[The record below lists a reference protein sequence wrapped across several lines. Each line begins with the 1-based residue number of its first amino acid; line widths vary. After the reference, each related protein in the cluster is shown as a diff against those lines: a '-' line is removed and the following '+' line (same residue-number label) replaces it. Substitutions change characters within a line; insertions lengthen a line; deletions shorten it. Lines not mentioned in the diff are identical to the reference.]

1 MELFEGMSVKLTQ
14 VGGFT
19 RSIGLLVGFGF
30 LSIIAILVAG
40 SPKQQT
46 GLALIFATVS
56 ILIPGFLLMRALSAF
71 TNDYLA
77 ELVYGSSVIISLI
90 ILIHPLL
97 SRFNLGFLT
106 FSIVLL
112 VGVISFIVS
121 YKKNLIN

>member
-30 LSIIAILVAG
+30 LSIISILVAG

-46 GLALIFATVS
+46 GLALIFTTIS
-56 ILIPGFLLMRALSAF
+56 ILVPGFLLVRALSAF

-77 ELVYGSSVIISLI
+77 EIVYGSDVITSLI
-90 ILIHPLL
+90 ILIHPIL
-97 SRFNLGFLT
+97 SRYDL
-106 FSIVLL
+106 
-112 VGVISFIVS
+112 
-121 YKKNLIN
+121 